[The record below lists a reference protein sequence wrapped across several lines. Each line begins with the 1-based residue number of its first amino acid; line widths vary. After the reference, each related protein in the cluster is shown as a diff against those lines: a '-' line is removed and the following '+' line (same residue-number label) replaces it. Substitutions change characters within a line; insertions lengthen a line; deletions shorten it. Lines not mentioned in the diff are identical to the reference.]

1 LKPGRFVCKNPGFK
15 QGKVYLVEW
24 RPMTLTPVT
33 NRSAAWP
40 RLGMRWSVLL
50 LLLLGLL
57 LAFALS
63 LAIGS
68 VQIPLDNVLRILLGG
83 TPDRATWD
91 DIIFKFRLPKA
102 ITAMLAGAALSV
114 SGLQMQT
121 LFRNPLADPFVL
133 GISSGASLGVALVIL
148 GSGLTGVFILAGMS
162 LFGDFSLA
170 LAASLGASAVLGVV
184 LLMARRIQHTL
195 TLLVLGL
202 MFGYL
207 TSAIVSLLI
216 YTSLPERVQAFN
228 LWSAGSFAGVT
239 WGQLRVLAPLLT
251 LGLALAQTLSKSLN
265 ALLLGEGYART
276 LGMDVSWVRRRI
288 ILSAALL
295 AGVTTAFCGPVGF
308 IGIAVPHIGRMLF
321 RSADHRLLLPACV
334 LLGAIV
340 ALLADMIAQS
350 PGGQLV
356 LPLNVVTSLFG
367 VPIVIWLLLRQRQFE
382 GRLTD

>member
-1 LKPGRFVCKNPGFK
+1 
-15 QGKVYLVEW
+15 
-24 RPMTLTPVT
+24 
-33 NRSAAWP
+33 
-40 RLGMRWSVLL
+40 
-50 LLLLGLL
+50 
-57 LAFALS
+57 
-63 LAIGS
+63 
-68 VQIPLDNVLRILLGG
+68 
-83 TPDRATWD
+83 
-91 DIIFKFRLPKA
+91 
-102 ITAMLAGAALSV
+102 
-114 SGLQMQT
+114 
-121 LFRNPLADPFVL
+121 
-133 GISSGASLGVALVIL
+133 
-148 GSGLTGVFILAGMS
+148 
-162 LFGDFSLA
+162 
-170 LAASLGASAVLGVV
+170 LGVV

>member
-1 LKPGRFVCKNPGFK
+1 
-15 QGKVYLVEW
+15 
-24 RPMTLTPVT
+24 
-33 NRSAAWP
+33 
-40 RLGMRWSVLL
+40 MRWSVLL